1 MKHCT
6 TGESPAFIFL
16 GRSIRTRFDLIK
28 PPIIRDV
35 ILEKQEKSISD
46 YKGKRIVD
54 FEEGQNVLI
63 RDYSNP
69 NKNSWAPAV
78 IKTKIGPR
86 SYTCLLR
93 NGRLIKRHTDQ
104 IKPATVYMSNENIMQ
119 DIPLYSNE
127 DTVSLQVEQT
137 QENNTLNEIEPPVD
151 KQVINNNNEECENVS
166 NENVLNEGQRNNSE
180 NEYVRKLRPRIRR

>member
-69 NKNSWAPAV
+69 NKNSSDHDH
-78 IKTKIGPR
+78 I
-86 SYTCLLR
+86 L
-93 NGRLIKRHTDQ
+93 
-104 IKPATVYMSNENIMQ
+104 VY
-119 DIPLYSNE
+119 
-127 DTVSLQVEQT
+127 
-137 QENNTLNEIEPPVD
+137 
-151 KQVINNNNEECENVS
+151 
-166 NENVLNEGQRNNSE
+166 
-180 NEYVRKLRPRIRR
+180 